1 MRKRIFSAILILTM
15 ITILVLPIPGTF
27 AGSKNQNGENG
38 IQGTDK
44 INGKEGCRAMGGM
57 KAVDLGEL
65 FESIMGYRYVW
76 GKACCASNIL
86 VETVD
91 VEGEDTQV
99 FEPNQCCNGPDF
111 IPTPG
116 GPIPSGE
123 YAPGNHCL
131 CFTLNGYAPVLE

>member
-1 MRKRIFSAILILTM
+1 MILA
-15 ITILVLPIPGTF
+15 LPISGTL

-38 IQGTDK
+38 DQGTDK
-44 INGKEGCRAMGGM
+44 INGNEGCRAMGGM
-57 KAVDLGEL
+57 KAVDLGPI
-65 FESIMGYRYVW
+65 FGSIFGYQYVW

-91 VEGEDTQV
+91 VEGETINV
-99 FEPNQCCNGPDF
+99 REPNQCCNGPDF

-123 YAPGNHCL
+123 HAPGNHCL
-131 CFTLNGYAPVLE
+131 CFAINLYAPVLPQV